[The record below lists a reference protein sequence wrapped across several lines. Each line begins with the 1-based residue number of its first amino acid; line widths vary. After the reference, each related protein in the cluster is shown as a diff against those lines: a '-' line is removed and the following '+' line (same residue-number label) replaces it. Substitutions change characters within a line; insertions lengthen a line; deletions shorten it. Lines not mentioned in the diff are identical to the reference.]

1 MKFSSAAL
9 ISVLLPLCQRSDAFL
24 SRHVSRPA
32 TPSMSA
38 LGVSRLDGNQREPTD
53 QEKKLMD
60 EMIMKLA
67 NAKPYELP
75 NAVRRAFR
83 VVSSPRF
90 FMRIA
95 ELTDKAADEVEKDK
109 LAALASN
116 LVATLEVVVETT
128 EETLDERAKE
138 VEMVL
143 KAAAEPE
150 TGEFLVPLLP
160 QQVQGMRKVVEGLEP
175 SSLDEGFL
183 STVDAFMN
191 KSHQDGMDGMVEILQ
206 KCLQQYSGVCIMRA
220 RNNTEEGDDQS
231 SPSEASKLFDA
242 LLKVDTDSWDD
253 EIRKAL
259 ASSEGMTTQKLTNEI
274 QKTMET
280 VVLGLE
286 NGSMAQ
292 RVQAEYL
299 RELVTRVEAIEGKA

>member
-1 MKFSSAAL
+1 
-9 ISVLLPLCQRSDAFL
+9 
-24 SRHVSRPA
+24 
-32 TPSMSA
+32 
-38 LGVSRLDGNQREPTD
+38 
-53 QEKKLMD
+53 MD
-60 EMIMKLA
+60 EMVTKLA

-95 ELTDKAADEVEKDK
+95 ELRDKTTDPEENEK
-109 LAALASN
+109 LTALASN

-138 VEMVL
+138 VETIV

-150 TGEFLVPLLP
+150 TGDFLVPLLP
-160 QQVQGMRKVVEGLEP
+160 EQVKAMRKVVETLEP

-206 KCLQQYSGVCIMRA
+206 KCLQQYSGVSILRA
-220 RNNTEEGDDQS
+220 RKNIDEGDE
-231 SPSEASKLFDA
+231 EADSTETRRLFDK
-242 LLKVDTDSWDD
+242 LLEVDTDSWDD
-253 EIRKAL
+253 EIRKGL
-259 ASSEGMTTQKLTNEI
+259 ESSEDMTTQKLTNEV
-274 QKTMET
+274 QKTMEN

-292 RVQAEYL
+292 RVQAEFL
-299 RELVTRVEAIEGKA
+299 RELVTRVEAMETKA

>member
-1 MKFSSAAL
+1 
-9 ISVLLPLCQRSDAFL
+9 
-24 SRHVSRPA
+24 
-32 TPSMSA
+32 
-38 LGVSRLDGNQREPTD
+38 
-53 QEKKLMD
+53 MD
-60 EMIMKLA
+60 EMITKLA

-95 ELTDKAADEVEKDK
+95 DRTDKATDDVEREK

-138 VEMVL
+138 VEAIL

-150 TGEFLVPLLP
+150 TGDFLVPLLP
-160 QQVQGMRKVVEGLEP
+160 QQVQGMRKVLEKLEP

-206 KCLQQYSGVCIMRA
+206 KCLQQYSGISVLRA
-220 RNNTEEGDDQS
+220 RKNANEGDDES
-231 SPSEASKLFDA
+231 FSTEASKLFEK
-242 LLKVDTDSWDD
+242 LLGIDTDSWDD
-253 EIRKAL
+253 VIRNEV
-259 ASSEGMTTQKLTNEI
+259 ASSDDMTTKKLTYEI
-274 QKTMET
+274 QKTMEN

-292 RVQAEYL
+292 RVQAEFL
-299 RELVTRVEAIEGKA
+299 RELVTTVEAIEASA

>member
-1 MKFSSAAL
+1 MKFCQAVVLS
-9 ISVLLPLCQRSDAFL
+9 ILLPLCQQSEAFSPQQYPRRATTVLFEQPRS
-24 SRHVSRPA
+24 SRIE
-32 TPSMSA
+32 
-38 LGVSRLDGNQREPTD
+38 GNQREPTD

-60 EMIMKLA
+60 EMITKLA
-67 NAKPYELP
+67 DAKPYELP

-95 ELTDKAADEVEKDK
+95 ELSDKASDPSEKEK
-109 LAALASN
+109 FTALASN

-138 VEMVL
+138 VETVL

-150 TGEFLVPLLP
+150 TGDFLVPLLP
-160 QQVQGMRKVVEGLEP
+160 QQVQAMRKVVEELEP

-206 KCLQQYSGVCIMRA
+206 KCLQQYSGVSILRA
-220 RNNTEEGDDQS
+220 RKNIDNDDDES
-231 SPSEASKLFDA
+231 SDSEATKLFDK
-242 LLKVDTDSWDD
+242 LLEIDTDSWDD
-253 EIRKAL
+253 EIRKGL
-259 ASSEGMTTQKLTNEI
+259 ASSDGMSSQNLTNEI
-274 QKTMET
+274 QKTMEN

-299 RELVTRVEAIEGKA
+299 RELVTRVEAIEV

>member
-1 MKFSSAAL
+1 
-9 ISVLLPLCQRSDAFL
+9 
-24 SRHVSRPA
+24 
-32 TPSMSA
+32 
-38 LGVSRLDGNQREPTD
+38 
-53 QEKKLMD
+53 MD
-60 EMIMKLA
+60 EMITKLA
-67 NAKPYELP
+67 DAKPYELP

-95 ELTDKAADEVEKDK
+95 ELSDQAKDPEEKDK
-109 LAALASN
+109 FTAFASN
-116 LVATLEVVVETT
+116 LVATLDVVVETT

-138 VEMVL
+138 VEKIL

-150 TGEFLVPLLP
+150 TGDFLIPLLP
-160 QQVQGMRKVVEGLEP
+160 QQVQAMRKVVKELEP

-206 KCLQQYSGVCIMRA
+206 KCLQQYSGVSISRA
-220 RNNTEEGDDQS
+220 RKNGNDGDDDTS
-231 SPSEASKLFDA
+231 STEASTFFDKL
-242 LLKVDTDSWDD
+242 LEIDTESWDD
-253 EIRKAL
+253 EIRNGL
-259 ASSEGMTTQKLTNEI
+259 SSSDDMTSQKLTNEI
-274 QKTMET
+274 QKTMEN

-292 RVQAEYL
+292 RVQAEFL
-299 RELVTRVEAIEGKA
+299 RELVTRVEAM

>member
-1 MKFSSAAL
+1 MTATAA
-9 ISVLLPLCQRSDAFL
+9 
-24 SRHVSRPA
+24 
-32 TPSMSA
+32 TT
-38 LGVSRLDGNQREPTD
+38 SRLFEQNKGSLIEGNQRNPSD
-53 QEKKLMD
+53 QEKQLMD
-60 EMIMKLA
+60 EMITKLA
-67 NAKPYELP
+67 DAKPYELP

-83 VVSSPRF
+83 VVSSPQF
-90 FMRIA
+90 FLRIA
-95 ELTDKAADEVEKDK
+95 ERADTAIDEDEIEK

-138 VEMVL
+138 VEEVL
-143 KAAAEPE
+143 KAAADLE

-160 QQVQGMRKVVEGLEP
+160 EQVQRMRVVVENLEP
-175 SSLDEGFL
+175 YSLDEGFL

-206 KCLQQYSGVCIMRA
+206 KCLQQYSGVSILRA
-220 RNNTEEGDDQS
+220 RKNQQQQKDKES
-231 SPSEASKLFDA
+231 SSSSSESSTTATTTTAASELFEK
-242 LLKVDTDSWDD
+242 LLKIDTAIWDE
-253 EIRKAL
+253 EIQKGM
-259 ASSEGMTTQKLTNEI
+259 SSISDMSTQKLINEI

-299 RELVTRVEAIEGKA
+299 RELVTRVEAIQAKA